1 MHSYSTFMCKRENM
15 SESLDIIIEY
25 TANLQKVNVIKKKKK
40 MKNNKKRSRMTR

>member
-1 MHSYSTFMCKRENM
+1 M